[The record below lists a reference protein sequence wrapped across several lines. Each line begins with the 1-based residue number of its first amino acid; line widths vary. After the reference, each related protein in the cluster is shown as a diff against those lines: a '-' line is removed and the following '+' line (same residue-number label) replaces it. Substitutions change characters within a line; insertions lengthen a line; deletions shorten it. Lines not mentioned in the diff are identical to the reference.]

1 MQGEHAMSEIR
12 LMTFQESLD
21 LDLEEFES
29 AVIARYMLAQPNQ
42 KASERE
48 LEELLTWAHASRTDG
63 AMLDGLLRGDL
74 QVKFEDDDMSCR
86 LISGKFE
93 PDSQSKLLN
102 FESES
107 P

>member
-1 MQGEHAMSEIR
+1 MSEIR
-12 LMTFQESLD
+12 LMTLQESLD

-48 LEELLTWAHASRTDG
+48 LEELLVWAHASRTDG

-74 QVKFEDDDMSCR
+74 QVKFEDGDMSCR
-86 LISGKFE
+86 RTAHSVVPNRLGDE
-93 PDSQSKLLN
+93 
-102 FESES
+102 
-107 P
+107 